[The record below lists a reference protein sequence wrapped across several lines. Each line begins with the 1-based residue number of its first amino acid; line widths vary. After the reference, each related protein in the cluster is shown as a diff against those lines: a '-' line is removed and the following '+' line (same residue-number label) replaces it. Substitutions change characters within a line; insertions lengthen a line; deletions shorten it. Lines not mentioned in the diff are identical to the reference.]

1 MTTSDHDKL
10 IELLAAGKD
19 VDLLA
24 TLDKMILKSL
34 LRRKQNE
41 TNN

>member
-10 IELLAAGKD
+10 LELLASGKD

-24 TLDKMILKSL
+24 AIDKMILKQIIGG
-34 LRRKQNE
+34 K
-41 TNN
+41 

>member
-10 IELLAAGKD
+10 MELLAAGKD

-24 TLDKMILKSL
+24 TIDKMILKQIIGG
-34 LRRKQNE
+34 KAK
-41 TNN
+41 